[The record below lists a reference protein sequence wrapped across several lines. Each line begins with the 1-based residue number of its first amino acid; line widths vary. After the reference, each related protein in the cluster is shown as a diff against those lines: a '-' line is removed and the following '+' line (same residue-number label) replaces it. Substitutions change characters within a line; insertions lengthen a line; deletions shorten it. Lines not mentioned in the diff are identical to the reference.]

1 MSTIAQP
8 GLTVRFTLREVPPRD
23 GQRRETAMLGYGPI
37 AWISRDDSL
46 KYRETMICI
55 AVKYAFSGAGISPAN
70 LHCAQKHKNTGGTPA
85 LPRPR
90 PKHLFSCG
98 VTAARTFVRNAG

>member
-1 MSTIAQP
+1 MRRSIRLKALMRLDP
-8 GLTVRFTLREVPPRD
+8 RFAELLR
-23 GQRRETAMLGYGPI
+23 GMNL
-37 AWISRDDSL
+37 AWISHDDSFR
-46 KYRETMICI
+46 YRETMICI
-55 AVKYAFSGAGISPAN
+55 AVDYAFSSAGVSPAG
-70 LHCAQKHKNTGGTPA
+70 LHCTQKHKNTGGTPA